1 MKEAYTVG
9 TLLIRWMLICIVA
22 TIGGGIMAGLLF
34 VVAWLTGS
42 TVSTFFVSLTG
53 GAFTL
58 VFAVQLYQ
66 GTS

>member
-1 MKEAYTVG
+1 
-9 TLLIRWMLICIVA
+9 MLILIVA

-34 VVAWLTGS
+34 VVTWLTGA
-42 TVSTFFVSLTG
+42 TASTFFVSLTG